1 MKTAEDI
8 KKHIQFASST
18 KDGSRSYTPLLKS
31 SKQQRT
37 SDLGA
42 TILKNWT
49 RNSIENLENSSG
61 NNDDKLRAIL
71 DGFGLNSQKIE
82 AFMEKHGKNLLI
94 FSILFRNSSEH
105 LRFICDYVPKEL
117 LKRVLVQDNYY
128 VLGALLLGNS
138 EIERQGMFNI
148 KVQEEQ
154 ASKIKLLLEIDPKG
168 LESCLESDDFKKKY
182 APEVQ
187 ACFKQIVV
195 EYKKALLDKHSKKNG
210 GPDGWE

>member
-8 KKHIQFASST
+8 KQHIQFASNT

-37 SDLGA
+37 SDMGA
-42 TILKNWT
+42 AILKNWT
-49 RNSIENLENSSG
+49 RNSIENLENSKG

-117 LKRVLVQDNYY
+117 LKKILVQDNYY
-128 VLGALLLGNS
+128 VLGTLLLGNS
-138 EIERQGMFNI
+138 EIERKGLFDI

-154 ASKIKLLLEIDPKG
+154 ASKTKLLLKIDPRG
-168 LESCLESDDFKKKY
+168 LESYLESDDFKKKY
-182 APEVQ
+182 TPEVQ
-187 ACFKQIVV
+187 ACFKHAVV
-195 EYKKALLDKHSKKNG
+195 EYKEALLDNHSKKKG
-210 GPDGWE
+210 GFDGWE